1 LQYFIFFSPQFIQ
14 TQIPRKNYNNNPAV
28 ILNRVYNIRAQFN
41 NLFLEI
47 SNIHIK
53 MLDIIH
59 QFCVFILIR
68 EQLIR
73 YFQSLILIIVINHL
87 EHVLGIFDLT
97 IRIFKILVNLLN
109 VFIYD
114 ILDFAFLKILPVAS
128 ESLHQQK
135 NHQLLEFIL

>member
-1 LQYFIFFSPQFIQ
+1 
-14 TQIPRKNYNNNPAV
+14 
-28 ILNRVYNIRAQFN
+28 
-41 NLFLEI
+41 
-47 SNIHIK
+47 